1 MRHALHLHMLIQGWV
16 VSSWANRWVRGQ
28 WVARQLGEQVGEG
41 THPEVVEGA
50 AGPVTLGSAT
60 EACGDHPKAVGDMSD
75 GVDTSLGGA

>member
-1 MRHALHLHMLIQGWV
+1 M
-16 VSSWANRWVRGQ
+16 
-28 WVARQLGEQVGEG
+28 ARQLGERVGEG

-60 EACGDHPKAVGDMSD
+60 EARGDHPKVVGDVSE